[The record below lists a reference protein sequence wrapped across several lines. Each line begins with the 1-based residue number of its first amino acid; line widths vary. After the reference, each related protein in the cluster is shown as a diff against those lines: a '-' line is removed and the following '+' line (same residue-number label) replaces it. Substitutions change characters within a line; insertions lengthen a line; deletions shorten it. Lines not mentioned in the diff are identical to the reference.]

1 MGEHLEGRV
10 LRLDAKVCHVDLGD
24 RVVLAAPRGALFEN
38 LEGVKNP
45 ITVGDRV
52 RVDPDG
58 DPMYVHEVLP
68 RKNHLSRVAS
78 SHDPREQVLFS
89 NVDQLLCFGSVKKP
103 KFSSNRADRILA
115 ACLYH
120 EIPATLVLNK
130 IDLDKKGLA
139 DEIEATYHAAGVA
152 VLQTSVETGTGV
164 DAVAELLRGKTTA
177 LYGASGVGK
186 SSMLNKIE
194 PSLELKVGHVSS
206 HWAQGRH
213 TTTHSSIHPI
223 PALDAWIVDTPGIRV
238 FRLHD
243 VNTAELRDLFPE
255 FANYAGRCHFPDC
268 THTHEPE
275 CAVLDAVE
283 AEELSVNRFASY
295 LELHDESDP
304 PPDFVPEVEPDVD
317 P

>member
-52 RVDPDG
+52 RIDPDG
-58 DPMYVHEVLP
+58 DPVHVHEVLP
-68 RKNHLSRVAS
+68 RTNHLSRVAS
-78 SHDPREQVLFS
+78 SHDPREQVLFA

-115 ACLYH
+115 ACNYH

-139 DEIEATYHAAGVA
+139 DEIEATYRAAGVD
-152 VLQTSVETGTGV
+152 VLQTSVETGEGV
-164 DAVAELLRGKTTA
+164 DAVAELLRGKTSA

-194 PSLELKVGHVSS
+194 PSLELKVGHISS

-255 FANYAGRCHFPDC
+255 FAPFAEQCHFPDC
-268 THTHEPE
+268 THIHEPE
-275 CAVLDAVE
+275 CKVIDAVE
-283 AEELSVNRFASY
+283 AEKLSVNRFASY
-295 LELHDESDP
+295 VEMHDEAAP
-304 PPDFVPEVEPDVD
+304 PPDYVPDVEPDVD

>member
-130 IDLDKKGLA
+130 IDLDRKGLA
-139 DEIEATYHAAGVA
+139 DEIEETYRAAGVD
-152 VLQTSVETGTGV
+152 VLQTSVETGAGV